1 MITAVCKREVVSERR
16 VIDGFKAGIWALA
29 LGTVSAVSCV
39 GVRLTFRLLQWIFLQ
54 NSGLL
59 PQAASLISPSRR
71 LLTPILGAFCA
82 TAVLWAAQR
91 WSRAEPSV
99 EYVEAVR
106 FDGGRIPFASTF
118 WRTISS
124 AFSVATGA
132 AIGREGSM
140 VQFAA
145 AVVSWIGA
153 RSPIRC
159 VSLSRQVAY
168 GAAAA
173 VAAAYQAPVA
183 GVFFALEIVL
193 GEWQWREIP
202 QLALASGAGWL
213 VSGLFLGAGPLF
225 RVRGTVPLSAA
236 TLWAVPLALLLGA
249 SGPLYQKLLRSARF
263 AGRWPLP
270 VLWGG
275 LGVGLLGLSHVAVG
289 GNGDM
294 ALLNVLKG
302 NEAFA
307 SVALL
312 LGLRLIATTLCV
324 GAGTVGGVFTPTLF
338 AGASIG
344 FAWAHLVHSTASI
357 LLAIVGLSA
366 LLSAVT
372 HAPFMAAF
380 MAVEL
385 TGQYQLLPWL
395 LLLNCLAWL
404 VASKL
409 SHHSLY
415 AIATPVP
422 ISSYSGRG
430 EP

>member
-1 MITAVCKREVVSERR
+1 VITAVFHRELASDRR
-16 VIDGFKAGIWALA
+16 VIDSVKAGVWALA
-29 LGTVSAVSCV
+29 LGTVSGISCV
-39 GVRLTFRLLQWIFLQ
+39 GVRLIFRLWQWIFLQ

-59 PQAASLISPSRR
+59 PQAASLLSPSRR
-71 LLTPILGAFCA
+71 LLTPVVGAFCA
-82 TAVLWAAQR
+82 TAVLWAVQR
-91 WSRAEPSV
+91 WSRAEPLV

-106 FDGGRIPFASTF
+106 LNEGRIPFASTL
-118 WRTISS
+118 WRTLSS

-140 VQFAA
+140 IQFAA
-145 AVVSWIGA
+145 AVSSWVGA
-153 RSPIRC
+153 QSPLRG
-159 VSLSRQVAY
+159 VPLPRQVAW

-173 VAAAYQAPVA
+173 VAAAYQAPAA

-193 GEWQWREIP
+193 GEWLWTEIP

-213 VSGLFLGAGPLF
+213 VSRLILGAGPLF
-225 RVRGTVPLSAA
+225 MVQGTVSVSAA
-236 TLWAVPLALLLGA
+236 TFWAVPLALLLGV
-249 SGPLYQKLLRSARF
+249 SGPLYQTLLRSARF
-263 AGRWPLP
+263 AGCWPLAL
-270 VLWGG
+270 LWGG
-275 LGVGLLGLSHVAVG
+275 LGVGLLSLSQTAVW

-302 NEAFA
+302 NEAMA
-307 SVALL
+307 GVALI

-324 GAGTVGGVFTPTLF
+324 GTGTVGGVFTPTLF

-344 FAWAHLVHSTASI
+344 FVSAHLVHSTAPM
-357 LLAIVGLSA
+357 LLAIVGMSA

-385 TGQYQLLPWL
+385 TGQYHLFLWL

-404 VASKL
+404 VARKIS
-409 SHHSLY
+409 SHSLY

-422 ISSYSGRG
+422 ISS
-430 EP
+430 